1 MALVSAWCGFN
12 REKGGHMKKKLLSGV
27 IALTLMALVGSPST
41 AIAKEAASR
50 LWSIAVHL
58 EYADGSAYDYVFATG
73 VSTSELSSFLADCG
87 RSHRNGTVVRYHCFP
102 IPE

>member
-1 MALVSAWCGFN
+1 
-12 REKGGHMKKKLLSGV
+12 MKKKFLSVVLAV
-27 IALTLMALVGSPST
+27 IVAVLTGSSL
-41 AIAKEAASR
+41 AANAAEQASR

-73 VSTSELSSFLADCG
+73 VSTREMPSFLADCG
-87 RSHRNGTVVRYHCFP
+87 RSHRDGTVVLYHCFP

>member
-1 MALVSAWCGFN
+1 
-12 REKGGHMKKKLLSGV
+12 MKKKLLSV
-27 IALTLMALVGSPST
+27 VLAVTLTALVGSPLT
-41 AIAKEAASR
+41 VNAGEQASR

-73 VSTSELSSFLADCG
+73 VSTREMSSFLADCG
-87 RSHRNGTVVRYHCFP
+87 RSHRDGTVVRYHCYP

>member
-1 MALVSAWCGFN
+1 
-12 REKGGHMKKKLLSGV
+12 MKKKLLSV
-27 IALTLMALVGSPST
+27 VLAVTLMALVGGT
-41 AIAKEAASR
+41 LTGVAEAASR

-73 VSTSELSSFLADCG
+73 VSTREMPSFLADCG
-87 RSHRNGTVVRYHCFP
+87 RSHRDGTVVRYHCYP

>member
-1 MALVSAWCGFN
+1 
-12 REKGGHMKKKLLSGV
+12 MKKKFLSGV
-27 IALTLMALVGSPST
+27 LAVILTALVGFAST
-41 AIAKEAASR
+41 GIAAERASQ

-73 VSTSELSSFLADCG
+73 VSTEEKPSYLADCG
-87 RSHRNGTVVRYHCFP
+87 RSHRNGTVVRYHCYP